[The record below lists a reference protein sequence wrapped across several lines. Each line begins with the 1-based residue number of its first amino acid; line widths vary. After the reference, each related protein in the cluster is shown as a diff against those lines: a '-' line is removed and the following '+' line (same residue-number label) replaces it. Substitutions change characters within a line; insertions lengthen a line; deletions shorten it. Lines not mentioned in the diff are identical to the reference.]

1 MTASLASTKAVA
13 DAKSGRKRAR
23 REEYVPR
30 SVLVTGGLGFIG
42 SHLVCH
48 LVREYPS
55 CRVVNLDK
63 VGYCASERNIDADVA
78 AAPNYTFCRG
88 NILDTDRV

>member
-1 MTASLASTKAVA
+1 MPES
-13 DAKSGRKRAR
+13 SGGGNEAGKGEGGK
-23 REEYVPR
+23 EEYAPK

-55 CRVVNLDK
+55 CHVVNLDK
-63 VGYCASERNIDADVA
+63 LGYCASERNVDADVKS
-78 AAPNYTFCRG
+78 APNYTFCHG
-88 NILDTDRV
+88 NILDKDLV